1 MSSRRLS
8 KKILCSILTAGVLS
22 IGGVQYVWAASG
34 DYAGEGNAVT
44 DESLTDYSGK
54 KVIGGWDIYN
64 GHKTDDG
71 SAETNTSI
79 TIGSGTFDDI
89 IGGSHIKQPGDST
102 DRYAVKIGNTN
113 VVINGGTFTDGSE
126 SGSSYIIGGSKANN
140 SDNTD
145 LTVNNVKL
153 TITGGNFSDA
163 YVVGG
168 NYIKATGN
176 SGAGTPSTTTAT
188 AGDVK
193 VNISGGTFDNT
204 VYGGSVADNYGTAQA
219 GDKPALTA
227 TDNSTELTIIGGTF
241 NGNDLFAGGAAIGT
255 GSVYDTENASV
266 IVKDATVE
274 ANIYGGAYA
283 ADKGNATVNNAN
295 VQIDNSTV
303 NGSVY
308 AGGKA
313 ENKGT
318 SSVGSSTVNINNST
332 INGNV
337 IGDSNY
343 VNNSNIKLEDT
354 TVNGVV
360 YLDTANQKLEA
371 KDLKVNNGAL
381 YNTTTVWRGIDL
393 NNGAYGEFTGEKLVV
408 NVDTLSVK
416 PEYGNFAVGM
426 HVRNGSNAI
435 FNADN
440 TVIDVRSSGGNNKWG
455 FGLLLENGN
464 NSAVFNGGEVSISTY
479 TDKYTAQTLT
489 AKAGSTIDFNN
500 TGDVTVK
507 AESPYGVTAVD
518 ANGDITFNNTG
529 NVDIIGTIV
538 PGNKT
543 AETNVIGIQ
552 SGTKGTE
559 INVTNSVKDFNIT
572 LSGAGVD
579 SEEGSTYSS
588 GTSAVYLGDDI
599 TANINSEIFNIDM
612 KVDPSV
618 TPDAPTGHTADK
630 AYGLRPDGGVINVGE
645 NTYTSITIDEGLGTG
660 YAIYSE
666 GSTSEVNVL
675 GNTDIDVTGKTGAY
689 ALYAVGG
696 GTITVGSEGKTVS
709 LVGDVVADGE
719 NSMIN
724 IAGDSVFNEKDT
736 EFTSTNNGIINLAGG
751 NMSGVLNISEG
762 STVNLNGAT
771 FTTNDIT
778 SDITGD
784 GKLVLKDSGVLST
797 TADQIFISE
806 SGNVTATDKVN
817 GILGSTAEK
826 VTFESGT
833 VSLTDAEYNLDFLH
847 SAVAAMG
854 SYKYDNTNTSK
865 TGIVMTG
872 DLVGGIEDNKISV
885 EDAASV
891 GDDIALDKVT
901 VEADNN
907 LLVGA
912 VVDDNTEVESIT
924 IHDSVTNGFNAG
936 SLNLAEGSTGMV
948 ITNDKNVTL
957 GGSEGGSI
965 ITVNGAEPIG
975 DGVKV
980 VVGLDNSNVAGVT
993 NEKGSFTIGNALAT
1007 SETEYTLN
1015 GSVTVNNGSNLT
1027 TNGQTTITEGVT
1039 LNNGNLDAASGAL
1052 NANVNVEANTTNTI
1066 TGTVNAGALTGANGA
1081 VINVGTAEKTSST
1094 SIEDANLNG
1103 ATICFDPDW
1112 DQEAGTH
1119 GIAFV
1124 DESGNVANID
1134 GKVLVGRNNYVGVG
1148 SADSQAAKE
1157 MFAKTGLTFGED
1169 NITAV
1174 LYIAGNQ
1181 TLAENGAIVVD
1192 GSKAGAGDFGTVSGG
1207 TFTAAANS
1215 VTMVDGQNIKDTA
1228 ALSGV
1233 TAATIDDDAKLYI
1246 DNAKKGETYKVING
1260 ADTGW
1265 KDGNIIS
1272 DNSLLVFAGDKN
1284 DDSAFNVT
1292 ASYDKVDNVYGAG
1305 AVVIADIIDKTLEI
1319 GKEGDA
1325 AFDFFNAAAS
1335 SKNNVTKD
1343 AQIAAFN
1350 SAANMGEMGG
1360 VNHAAYSVSNA
1371 MTDAVADH
1379 LSIATHGDQD
1389 KDIWAHYVHNKEN
1402 IEGISLGGINADYDL
1417 QYNGIVVGSDLYK
1430 NGKATAGIALS
1441 YIEGDVTNSNIAS
1454 NTKNEA
1460 EYYGASVYGRIDN
1473 GNSAVLGDITY
1484 MHGSSDITQQNS
1496 GYKLTADAD
1505 TDVFS
1510 IGVRAEQKVEA
1521 GIGQFVPYAG
1531 LRYMH
1536 IGTGNYTNSIGMSY
1550 DVDEQNLWLLP
1561 VGVTYSCEAQKGDW
1575 TIRPVVEAGY
1585 VWAMGDRET
1594 NQTVSLNGAAN
1605 GFGFDTTDSGSF
1617 ISRFAVEAEKA
1628 NVVYS
1633 LGYEYQKGDTVKA
1646 NKWMA
1651 NMTFTF

>member
-1 MSSRRLS
+1 MSSRQLS

-22 IGGVQYVWAASG
+22 IGGVQCVWAAEG
-34 DYAGEGNAVT
+34 DYAGHGIAVT
-44 DESLTDYSGK
+44 DGSLTDYSGK

-64 GHKTDDG
+64 GNPIDGG

-79 TIGSGTFDDI
+79 TISSGIFDDI
-89 IGGSHIKQPGDST
+89 IGGSHIKQPVKDYT
-102 DRYAVKIGNTN
+102 DKNFTVNIGNTD
-113 VVINGGTFTDGSE
+113 INITGGEFTGAV
-126 SGSSYIIGGSKANN
+126 IGGSKANN
-140 SDNTD
+140 SDKTI
-145 LTVNNVKL
+145 LNV
-153 TITGGNFSDA
+153 GNINVDISNGTFA
-163 YVVGG
+163 GIIVGG
-168 NYIKATGN
+168 NNIKSTGN
-176 SGAGTPSTTTAT
+176 PGGGTPAENTAT

-193 VNISGGTFDNT
+193 VNISGGTFGNT

-219 GDKPALTA
+219 ADGKPVLKA
-227 TDNSTELTIIGGTF
+227 TDNSTELTITGGTF

-255 GSVYDTENASV
+255 DSEYTTENASV
-266 IVKDATVE
+266 IVKDANVE

-283 ADKGNATVNNAN
+283 DKGTATVTNAN

-313 ENKGT
+313 ENNGT

-332 INGNV
+332 INGIVYLESTSQNL
-337 IGDSNY
+337 NA
-343 VNNSNIKLEDT
+343 SNIKVTDAVKLADSSYYK
-354 TVNGVV
+354 GIG
-360 YLDTANQKLEA
+360 LSSGATAH
-371 KDLKVNNGAL
+371 
-381 YNTTTVWRGIDL
+381 
-393 NNGAYGEFTGEKLVV
+393 FTGDYTDISIDSESTGSVV
-408 NVDTLSVK
+408 GIQVHD
-416 PEYGNFAVGM
+416 
-426 HVRNGSNAI
+426 GSATFSTSETN
-435 FNADN
+435 
-440 TVIDVRSSGGNNKWG
+440 IDVRAVGSSGNWG
-455 FGLLLENGN
+455 FGLLVNG
-464 NSAVFNGGEVSISTY
+464 ANGGHVVFDGGNVNISNY
-479 TDKYTAQTLT
+479 NEKYTSQTLT

-500 TGDVTVK
+500 TGDITIK

-538 PGNKT
+538 PGDKT
-543 AETNVIGIQ
+543 AKTNVVGIQ

-559 INVTNSVKDFNIT
+559 INVTNKVKDFNIT

-588 GTSAVYLGDDI
+588 GTSAVYLWDDI
-599 TANINSEIFNIDM
+599 TANINSETFNIDM

-618 TPDAPTGHTADK
+618 TPDAPTGHTTDV
-630 AYGLRPDGGVINVGE
+630 AYGLQPDGGVINVGE

-675 GNTDIDVTGKTGAY
+675 GNTDINVTGKTGAY
-689 ALYAVGG
+689 ALYAVDG

-709 LVGDVVADGE
+709 LVGDVVADGK
-719 NSMIN
+719 NSVIN
-724 IAGDSVFNEKDT
+724 IAGNSVFNGNDT

-751 NMSGVLNISEG
+751 NMSGVLNISKD

-771 FTTNDIT
+771 FTTNDIA

-965 ITVNGAEPIG
+965 ITVNGAEPTG

-1027 TNGQTTITEGVT
+1027 TNGQTTITGKVT

-1052 NANVNVEANTTNTI
+1052 DLTGANSGITATGNSTI
-1066 TGTVNAGALTGANGA
+1066 TGTVNVGTLTGGNGA
-1081 VINVGTAEKTSST
+1081 VINVGTAEKTAST
-1094 SIEDANLNG
+1094 SIKDANLNG

-1119 GIAFV
+1119 GIAFI
-1124 DESGNVANID
+1124 DENGDTADVD

-1148 SADSQAAKE
+1148 TADSQAAKE

-1169 NITAV
+1169 DITAA

-1181 TLAENGAIVVD
+1181 TLDGANGAIVVD
-1192 GSKAGAGDFGTVSGG
+1192 GNSETVSDSGVTGG
-1207 TFTAAANS
+1207 TFKAADNS
-1215 VTMVDGQNIKDTA
+1215 VTMVDGQSIKDTA

-1233 TAATIDDDAKLYI
+1233 TAATIDSDAKLYI

-1292 ASYDKVDNVYGAG
+1292 ASYDKVDNVYGEG
-1305 AVVIADIIDKTLEI
+1305 AVVIADVVDKTLADED
-1319 GKEGDA
+1319 EGNA

-1335 SKNNVTKD
+1335 SKNNATKD
-1343 AQIAAFN
+1343 AQVAAFN

-1379 LSIATHGDQD
+1379 LSIATNGDQD

-1430 NGKATAGIALS
+1430 KGKATAGIALS

-1521 GIGQFVPYAG
+1521 GVGQFVPYAG

-1585 VWAMGDRET
+1585 VWAMGDRDT
-1594 NQTVSLNGAAN
+1594 NQIVSLNGAAD
-1605 GFGFDTTDSGSF
+1605 GFGFDTADSGSF

>member
-1 MSSRRLS
+1 MQYFNSWRIVYR
-8 KKILCSILTAGVLS
+8 
-22 IGGVQYVWAASG
+22 GVQYVWAASG

-1157 MFAKTGLTFGED
+1157 MFAKIGLTFGED

-1325 AFDFFNAAAS
+1325 AFDFFNAAAN
-1335 SKNNVTKD
+1335 SKNNATKD
-1343 AQIAAFN
+1343 AQVAAFN

-1430 NGKATAGIALS
+1430 KGKATAGIALS

-1521 GIGQFVPYAG
+1521 GVGQFVPYAG

-1585 VWAMGDRET
+1585 VWAMGDRDT
-1594 NQTVSLNGAAN
+1594 NQTVSLNGAAD
-1605 GFGFDTTDSGSF
+1605 GFGFDTADSGSF

>member
-1 MSSRRLS
+1 MSSRQLS
-8 KKILCSILTAGVLS
+8 KKILCSVLAAGVLS
-22 IGGVQYVWAASG
+22 VGGVQCVWAGGSISDVDFVDG
-34 DYAGEGNAVT
+34 IISSNEDYIINSDT
-44 DESLTDYSGK
+44 
-54 KVIGGWDIYN
+54 IGTIYN
-64 GHKTDDG
+64 TPRGYGIKLEDVEAKTIDLG
-71 SAETNTSI
+71 ANSL
-79 TIGSGTFDDI
+79 I
-89 IGGSHIKQPGDST
+89 IKNQLDYENDT
-102 DRYAVKIGNTN
+102 
-113 VVINGGTFTDGSE
+113 
-126 SGSSYIIGGSKANN
+126 
-140 SDNTD
+140 
-145 LTVNNVKL
+145 KL
-153 TITGGNFSDA
+153 
-163 YVVGG
+163 
-168 NYIKATGN
+168 
-176 SGAGTPSTTTAT
+176 
-188 AGDVK
+188 
-193 VNISGGTFDNT
+193 NI
-204 VYGGSVADNYGTAQA
+204 NYGTIQ
-219 GDKPALTA
+219 L
-227 TDNSTELTIIGGTF
+227 
-241 NGNDLFAGGAAIGT
+241 GNTKL
-255 GSVYDTENASV
+255 
-266 IVKDATVE
+266 
-274 ANIYGGAYA
+274 
-283 ADKGNATVNNAN
+283 
-295 VQIDNSTV
+295 
-303 NGSVY
+303 
-308 AGGKA
+308 
-313 ENKGT
+313 
-318 SSVGSSTVNINNST
+318 T
-332 INGNV
+332 INGNLDMDV
-337 IGDSNY
+337 SGIGLKQVRGIHTIENDSLI
-343 VNNSNIKLEDT
+343 VNGNSNINVTLDGNAGKVNQDAPESPNSAYVAGIGIWDGSEATFNGDT
-354 TVNGVV
+354 IVTVNAVNSS
-360 YLDTANQKLEA
+360 DSTWAN
-371 KDLKVNNGAL
+371 AL
-381 YNTTTVWRGIDL
+381 QNAGGTVTFKGNQTD
-393 NNGAYGEFTGEKLVV
+393 
-408 NVDTLSVK
+408 LSV
-416 PEYGNFAVGM
+416 
-426 HVRNGSNAI
+426 
-435 FNADN
+435 
-440 TVIDVRSSGGNNKWG
+440 
-455 FGLLLENGN
+455 EN
-464 NSAVFNGGEVSISTY
+464 
-479 TDKYTAQTLT
+479 DKYTAQTIITFRGTPIEGVNGGVTNFNSEEATNLT
-489 AKAGSTIDFNN
+489 AKSNFGA
-500 TGDVTVK
+500 
-507 AESPYGVTAVD
+507 
-518 ANGDITFNNTG
+518 
-529 NVDIIGTIV
+529 
-538 PGNKT
+538 
-543 AETNVIGIQ
+543 NVIGFSTGVSYVNFNSKEVNLHAIISDGVGATNAIGILGGDNVIVSSQ
-552 SGTKGTE
+552 VE
-559 INVTNSVKDFNIT
+559 NFNVTVE
-572 LSGAGVD
+572 GAGVD
-579 SEEGSTYSS
+579 KGNGGFSNGTAGIYENGGNTTINSQNVNVTVVS
-588 GTSAVYLGDDI
+588 GEDTENTKFDKSQADALGDNYC
-599 TANINSEIFNIDM
+599 T
-612 KVDPSV
+612 
-618 TPDAPTGHTADK
+618 
-630 AYGLRPDGGVINVGE
+630 AYGLRADYSGH
-645 NTYTSITIDEGLGTG
+645 ITIGKDTNAVI
-660 YAIYSE
+660 YAKDNYKNAIAVYAGDFNNGNIAP
-666 GSTSEVNVL
+666 GSVEIL
-675 GNTDIDVTGKTGAY
+675 GNATITAIGGEGTK
-689 ALYAVGG
+689 ALYAKNG

-719 NSMIN
+719 NSVIN
-724 IAGDSVFNEKDT
+724 IAGDAVFNGQDT
-736 EFTSTNNGIINLAGG
+736 EFTSTDNGTINLAGG
-751 NMSGVLNISEG
+751 NMSGVLNISKD

-771 FTTNDIT
+771 FTTNDIAN
-778 SDITGD
+778 DITGG

-797 TADQIFISE
+797 TADQIFTNGESE
-806 SGNVTATDKVN
+806 KVTATDKVN
-817 GILGSTAEK
+817 GILGSTADK

-833 VSLTDAEYNLDFLH
+833 VSLTDAEYTFDFVK
-847 SAVAAMG
+847 SAVDAMG
-854 SYKYDNTNTSK
+854 KHPYDGVNTSK

-885 EDAASV
+885 DDAASV

-924 IHDSVTNGFNAG
+924 IHASVTNGFNAG

-965 ITVNGAEPIG
+965 ITVTNNKNAA
-975 DGVKV
+975 VNV
-980 VVGLDNSNVAGVT
+980 VVGT
-993 NEKGSFTIGNALAT
+993 NDLVDGATSTTGSFTIGNALAT

-1015 GSVTVNNGSNLT
+1015 GSVTVNDGSNLT
-1027 TNGQTTITEGVT
+1027 TNGQTTITKGVT
-1039 LNNGNLDAASGAL
+1039 LNSGNLDAASGVLHADV
-1052 NANVNVEANTTNTI
+1052 AVKENTTNTI
-1066 TGTVNAGALTGANGA
+1066 TGTVNVGTLTGNTGA
-1081 VINVGTAEKTSST
+1081 VINVGTAEKTAST
-1094 SIEDANLNG
+1094 SIEDANLAG

-1112 DQEAGTH
+1112 NQEAGTH
-1119 GIAFV
+1119 GIAFI
-1124 DESGNVANID
+1124 DENGDTADVD

-1148 SADSQAAKE
+1148 TEDSQAAKE

-1169 NITAV
+1169 DITAA

-1181 TLAENGAIVVD
+1181 TLDGANGAIVVD
-1192 GSKAGAGDFGTVSGG
+1192 GNSETVSDSGVTGG
-1207 TFTAAANS
+1207 TFKAAANS
-1215 VTMVDGQNIKDTA
+1215 ITMVDGQSIKDTA

-1233 TAATIDDDAKLYI
+1233 TAATIDSDAKLYI

-1292 ASYDKVDNVYGAG
+1292 ASYDKVDNVYGEG
-1305 AVVIADIIDKTLEI
+1305 AVVIADVVDKTLADED
-1319 GKEGDA
+1319 EGDA

-1343 AQIAAFN
+1343 AQVAAFN

-1585 VWAMGDRET
+1585 VWAMGDRDT
-1594 NQTVSLNGAAN
+1594 NQTVSLNGAVD

-1651 NMTFTF
+1651 NITFTF